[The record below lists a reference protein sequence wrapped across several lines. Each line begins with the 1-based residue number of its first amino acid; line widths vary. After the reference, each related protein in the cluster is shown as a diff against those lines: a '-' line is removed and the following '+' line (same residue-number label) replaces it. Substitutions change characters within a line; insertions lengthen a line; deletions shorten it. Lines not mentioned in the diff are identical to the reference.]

1 MSQHGTLKRYS
12 LIIKKVTEDYL
23 PSLAQIIDYL
33 TFKGFE
39 VSKRTIQRDLQQL
52 DQEFGLKITYERNN
66 NGYHIT
72 EKDKIQLEPFI
83 RLLDIINT
91 ANLLK
96 KSFSESKNTLQHIS
110 FDHNDRFVGLE
121 WMKPILDA
129 IRENVTLTFSYQT
142 FFEGPVKDFE
152 LQPYLLKE
160 YLSRWYLVGCFKDYT
175 KLYVFGLDRISNL
188 KITYKRFKANEKL
201 NPISKFKDIIGLV
214 NTDDPKERVVLSFTP
229 TQGNYIK
236 TLPIHHSQKKLV
248 DNEKEYRIEL
258 YLIPNFELS
267 QKILMYGSAVK
278 VIQPKWL
285 AEQIMASLKEAIKRY

>member
-12 LIIKKVTEDYL
+12 LIIKKVTEDYY
-23 PSLAQIIDYL
+23 PSLAQVLDYL
-33 TFKGFE
+33 NFKGFE

-52 DQEFGLKITYERNN
+52 DQEFGLKISYDRNN

-72 EKDKIQLEPFI
+72 EKDKIQLDPFI
-83 RLLDIINT
+83 RFLDIINT

-96 KSFSESKNTLQHIS
+96 ESFSESKNTLQHIS
-110 FDHNDRFVGLE
+110 FDHNDRFIGLE
-121 WMKPILDA
+121 WMQSILDA
-129 IRENVTLTFSYQT
+129 MQTNVILAFSYQT
-142 FFEGPVKDFE
+142 FFEGPIKEFE

-160 YLSRWYLVGCFKDYT
+160 YLSRWYLVGCFKAST

-188 KITYKRFKANEKL
+188 KITSNSFEPNKKL
-201 NPISKFKDIIGLV
+201 NPIAKFKDIIGLV
-214 NTDDPKERVVLSFTP
+214 NTDKSKEKVILSFTP

-236 TLPIHHSQKKLV
+236 TLPIHHSQRQLI
-248 DNEKEYRIEL
+248 DSQKEYRIEL

-278 VIQPKWL
+278 VIKPKWL
-285 AEQIMASLKEAIKRY
+285 ADEIKTNLKDAIEQY